1 MGDINV
7 FTGPIKC
14 GKSKKIFDELDRQL
28 IAGKTVQM
36 FKPAIDNRFG
46 CSVIASRSGKK
57 IDAINIKNID
67 EIGAYDAEVYFIDE
81 FQFLEGNL
89 ATIEKLAGCG
99 KKFYIAGL
107 NLTAEKKPFGKM
119 GDLLCLAD
127 NVQMMTAICE
137 ECKNENAIFS
147 FFKGQKNCDIA
158 IGDSEYLPVCRKC
171 YNKLMTK
178 KIMDEI
184 K

>member
-7 FTGPIKC
+7 FTGPMKC

-46 CSVIASRSGKK
+46 ETVMSSRSGKK
-57 IDAINIKNID
+57 INAININKIE
-67 EIGAYDAEVYFIDE
+67 EIGNYDAEVYFIDE
-81 FQFLEGNL
+81 FQFLDGNM

-99 KKFYIAGL
+99 KKFFIAGL

-119 GDLLCLAD
+119 GDLLCMAD
-127 NVQMMTAICE
+127 NVQMLTSICE
-137 ECKNENAIFS
+137 ECKCENAIFS
-147 FFKGQKNCDIA
+147 YFKGKKDCDIA
-158 IGDSEYLPVCRKC
+158 IGDSEYLPVCRNC
-171 YNKLMTK
+171 YNKLTAQKMGYK
-178 KIMDEI
+178 N
-184 K
+184 

>member
-1 MGDINV
+1 MGEINV
-7 FTGPIKC
+7 FTGPMKC

-28 IAGKTVQM
+28 IAGKKVQM
-36 FKPAIDNRFG
+36 FKPALDSRFG
-46 CSVIASRSGKK
+46 ESVIASRSGKK
-57 IDAINIKNID
+57 ISAVNIKNIE

-127 NVQMMTAICE
+127 NVHMLTAICE
-137 ECKNENAIFS
+137 ECKCENAIFS
-147 FFKGQKNCDIA
+147 YFKGTKDCDIA

-171 YNKLMTK
+171 YNKLTEQKM
-178 KIMDEI
+178 MNL
-184 K
+184 